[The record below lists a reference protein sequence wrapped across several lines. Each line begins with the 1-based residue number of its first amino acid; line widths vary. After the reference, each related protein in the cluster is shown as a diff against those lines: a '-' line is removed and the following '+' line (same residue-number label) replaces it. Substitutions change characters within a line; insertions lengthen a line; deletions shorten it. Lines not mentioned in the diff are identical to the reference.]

1 MRLVIVVLVLLILYL
16 QYGLWYTRGGKHD
29 VDKLKVSV
37 AEQKDEIARLKERN
51 RSLAAEVMDLKQ
63 GLEAVEERARSEMG
77 MIKNGEVF
85 FRITDPKHGREQSG
99 NGNGLAKGVEP
110 PLEPPLDPLAPGD
123 AVLSAA
129 PATPAVAQDKPAAVK
144 PMVIPTVKAIAKPA
158 APKVPAP
165 KPAVTKPVATPAAST
180 TPRTTAP
187 TQPLRKPVAIE

>member
-1 MRLVIVVLVLLILYL
+1 MRLVIVVLLLLILYL

-29 VDKLKVSV
+29 VGKLQDSV
-37 AEQKDEIARLKERN
+37 AEQKNEIARLKERN

-85 FRITDPKHGREQSG
+85 FRITDPKHGRDQSG
-99 NGNGLAKGVEP
+99 NSNGLAKGVEP

-129 PATPAVAQDKPAAVK
+129 PDTPAVAQHKPAAVK
-144 PMVIPTVKAIAKPA
+144 AMVKAIATPA
-158 APKVPAP
+158 APKVIAP
-165 KPAVTKPVATPAAST
+165 KAAPLS
-180 TPRTTAP
+180 
-187 TQPLRKPVAIE
+187 TQPLRKPVTIE

>member
-16 QYGLWYTRGGKHD
+16 QYGLWYTRGGRHD

-85 FRITDPKHGREQSG
+85 FRITDPRHGRELSSKA
-99 NGNGLAKGVEP
+99 NGLVKGLEP
-110 PLEPPLDPLAPGD
+110 PLEPPLDPLVPGD
-123 AVLSAA
+123 TALGEAPAA
-129 PATPAVAQDKPAAVK
+129 PTVTQDTPAAVK
-144 PMVIPTVKAIAKPA
+144 PMVKATAKPA
-158 APKVPAP
+158 APKVIAP
-165 KPAVTKPVATPAAST
+165 RPAVTKPAVKPAAST
-180 TPRTTAP
+180 TPKTTQA
-187 TQPLRKPVAIE
+187 TQPARKPVVIE